1 MIFISSA
8 ITNSSCN
15 NFNFRGK
22 NSQKILQ
29 CIRYCSKKQ
38 NHLFQKIDKFMNGLK
53 GLYKQLETLYI
64 ERLAEGSVNKLK
76 VINWILYGRN
86 KFKMLRQKV
95 LFLENNGEI

>member
-1 MIFISSA
+1 
-8 ITNSSCN
+8 
-15 NFNFRGK
+15 
-22 NSQKILQ
+22 
-29 CIRYCSKKQ
+29 
-38 NHLFQKIDKFMNGLK
+38 MNGLK